1 MFSVLS
7 QLNINNMRTVLVT
20 GATGNLGSA
29 VAQKFLAEKCRV
41 IGTVNLNDAVA
52 KLTTHE
58 NFEPAALDLKNE
70 EAAVKL
76 VDETVKKY
84 NSIDVAVFTV
94 GGFTMGNIAETD
106 AAAVRKMILLNFDTT
121 YNVARPVLLQMM
133 KQGSGRIFLIGARA
147 GMDMH
152 GSKGIIAY
160 SISKSLVFRLAELM
174 NAETAGM
181 DVVTSVVVPSIIDTP
196 QNREA
201 MPGSDF
207 TKWVKPSAIADV
219 IFYHCSAE
227 ASLLREP
234 VIKVYGNS

>member
-7 QLNINNMRTVLVT
+7 QLNFNSMRTVLVT

-41 IGTVNLNDAVA
+41 IGTVNLNDAMA
-52 KLTTHE
+52 ELTANE

-70 EAAVKL
+70 EAAAKL
-76 VDETVKKY
+76 VDDTVKKY
-84 NSIDVAVFTV
+84 NRIDAAVFTV
-94 GGFTMGNIAETD
+94 GGFAMGTIAETG
-106 AAAVRKMILLNFDTT
+106 AAAVRKMIQLNFETT
-121 YNVARPVLLQMM
+121 YNIVRPVLLQMM

-147 GMDMH
+147 GLDMRS
-152 GSKGIIAY
+152 SKGMVAY
-160 SISKSLVFRLAELM
+160 GISKSLVFRLAELM
-174 NAETAGM
+174 NAEAAGM
-181 DVVTSVVVPSIIDTP
+181 DVVTSVVAPSVIDTV

-227 ASLLREP
+227 ASMLREP